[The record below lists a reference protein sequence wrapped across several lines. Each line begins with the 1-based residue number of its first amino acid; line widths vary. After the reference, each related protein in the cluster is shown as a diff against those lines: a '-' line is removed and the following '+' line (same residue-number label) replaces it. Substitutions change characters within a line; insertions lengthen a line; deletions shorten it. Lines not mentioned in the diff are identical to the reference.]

1 MLRSYNRPRK
11 SDIFGPSSTGGR
23 INHAGQRD
31 VYQEGEGIGSFFSS
45 IFRKLIPF
53 VTKTAKNVAGSSLVK
68 GTGQALQDSAVSGLT
83 NVAADLIGGKKNLNE
98 SVSENISR
106 ARENIASAI
115 KASSG
120 RKRPSSDNVKAKV
133 KAKGRKKRKIRR
145 IKQSSIFDDDDE
157 YD

>member
-1 MLRSYNRPRK
+1 MLRGYNRPRK

-53 VTKTAKNVAGSSLVK
+53 VTKTAKTVAGSSLVK

-98 SVSENISR
+98 SVSENISE
-106 ARENIASAI
+106 ARKNIASAI

-145 IKQSSIFDDDDE
+145 IKQSSIFDDDE

>member
-1 MLRSYNRPRK
+1 MLRGYNRPRK

-53 VTKTAKNVAGSSLVK
+53 VTKTAKTVAGSSLVK

-145 IKQSSIFDDDDE
+145 IKQSSIFDDDE

>member
-1 MLRSYNRPRK
+1 MLRGYNRPRK

-53 VTKTAKNVAGSSLVK
+53 VTKTAKTVAGSSLVK
-68 GTGQALQDSAVSGLT
+68 GAGQALQDSAVSGLT

-98 SVSENISR
+98 SVSENISE
-106 ARENIASAI
+106 ARKNIASAI

-145 IKQSSIFDDDDE
+145 IKQSSIFDDDE

>member
-1 MLRSYNRPRK
+1 MLRGYNRPRK

-98 SVSENISR
+98 SVSENISQ

>member
-1 MLRSYNRPRK
+1 MLRGYNRPRK

-53 VTKTAKNVAGSSLVK
+53 VTKTAKTVAGSSLVK

-98 SVSENISR
+98 SVSENMSEVR
-106 ARENIASAI
+106 KNIASAI

-145 IKQSSIFDDDDE
+145 IKQSSIFDDDE

>member
-1 MLRSYNRPRK
+1 MLRGYNRPRK

-53 VTKTAKNVAGSSLVK
+53 VTKTAKTVAGSSLVK
-68 GTGQALQDSAVSGLT
+68 GAGQALQDSAVSGLT

-98 SVSENISR
+98 SVSENMSEVR
-106 ARENIASAI
+106 KNIASAI

-145 IKQSSIFDDDDE
+145 IKQSSIFDDDE

>member
-1 MLRSYNRPRK
+1 MLRGYNRPRK

>member
-1 MLRSYNRPRK
+1 MLRGYNRPRK

-53 VTKTAKNVAGSSLVK
+53 VTKTAKTVAGSSLVK
-68 GTGQALQDSAVSGLT
+68 GTGQALQDSAISGLT

-106 ARENIASAI
+106 ARENISSAI

-120 RKRPSSDNVKAKV
+120 RKRSSSDNVKAKV

-145 IKQSSIFDDDDE
+145 IKQSSIFDDDE

>member
-53 VTKTAKNVAGSSLVK
+53 VTKTAKTVAGSSLVK

-98 SVSENISR
+98 SVSENISQ

-115 KASSG
+115 KASSS

-145 IKQSSIFDDDDE
+145 IKQSSIFDDDE